1 MEAMG
6 TQTNLY
12 EQDFYLWTQEQATT
26 LGAREFEALDIPH
39 LIEEIRDLGN
49 NLKNALESDLC
60 QILLHLLKWR
70 YQPQG
75 RIESHSWQDSIDEHR
90 ERIVRLLAKSPSLKS
105 HLPII
110 WPDEYR
116 RARRKA
122 QRQTGLPLT
131 TFPATCPW
139 DVAQVLDEDFWPEA
153 EETRD

>member
-1 MEAMG
+1 MAGSCTTGGVARMEAMG

-12 EQDFYLWTQEQATT
+12 EQDFYLWIQEQATT

-39 LIEEIRDLGN
+39 LIEEMRDLGN
-49 NLKNALESDLC
+49 N
-60 QILLHLLKWR
+60 
-70 YQPQG
+70 
-75 RIESHSWQDSIDEHR
+75 
-90 ERIVRLLAKSPSLKS
+90 LKS